1 MAAGMWEITMK
12 PAKTRK
18 QNIVKI
24 GRNGGSRVIPVTR
37 FLPLGWEVV
46 QIEIV
51 EDGENIK
58 VIKIHKVA

>member
-1 MAAGMWEITMK
+1 MK

-46 QIEIV
+46 QIEIA
-51 EDGENIK
+51 EDGENVK